1 MTSIVSVSPGI
12 PLEALVGEVRVPVP
26 MGRVLLGGSLALPA
40 ATLLSGVL
48 AASGGRVL
56 FVDGAN
62 AFDPYVVASYA
73 RRIGL
78 HPKEILDRENFLLS
92 RAFTCHQLTVLLEER
107 VQEHL
112 ERNPALLVVSGP
124 LTTFMDEGVPW
135 REVKALFKRL
145 QRTLLGVGRTPLLI
159 AQPSVP
165 GAKER
170 QALFRELP
178 SLVETVALAERDE
191 WGPRVRI
198 LKPLTRTLRPGEGG
212 ALLLLA
218 HWEESRDGTDG
229 RSL

>member
-1 MTSIVSVSPGI
+1 MTLAVSVSPGI
-12 PLEALVGEVRVPVP
+12 PLEALVGEVRAKIPR
-26 MGRVLLGGSLALPA
+26 GRVLLGGGLALPA

-62 AFDPYVVASYA
+62 AFDPYVVAYYA

-78 HPKEILDRENFLLS
+78 HPKDVLDREGFLLS

-107 VQEHL
+107 VKEYL
-112 ERNPALLVVSGP
+112 ERDPALLVVSGP

-135 REVKALFKRL
+135 REVRALFRRL
-145 QRTLLGVGRTPLLI
+145 ERALLGVERTPLLI
-159 AQPSVP
+159 AQPSLP

-178 SLVETVALAERDE
+178 SWVETVALAEKDE
-191 WGPRVRI
+191 WGPRVRV
-198 LKPLTRTLRPGEGG
+198 LKPLTRILRPGEGG
-212 ALLLLA
+212 ALPLLT